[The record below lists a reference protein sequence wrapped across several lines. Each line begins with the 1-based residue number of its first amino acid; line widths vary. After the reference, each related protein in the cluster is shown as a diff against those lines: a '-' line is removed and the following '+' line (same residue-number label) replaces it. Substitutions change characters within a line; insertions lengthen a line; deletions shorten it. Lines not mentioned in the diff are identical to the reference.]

1 MVHTRR
7 AFPESPSGV
16 ALLRLPLLIGLAV
29 LPGLVLVDRS
39 LMTTVQAWRWPALV
53 ELMQPITW
61 LGYGGVDIGVL
72 GALALFGWWGGDR
85 DLRTRGLWGAGTVA
99 AAGVLDQILKNV
111 TCRARPTAPGAGTFF
126 AKFPCFPAP
135 YAYAS
140 FPSGHATTAFA
151 AALILAFWYPRQ
163 AGVFMGL
170 AVLVAL
176 SRVVLGVHFPS
187 DVFAGALLGSG
198 VALVVHAY
206 VPAVRSAHPAA
217 PRVPR

>member
-1 MVHTRR
+1 M
-7 AFPESPSGV
+7 
-16 ALLRLPLLIGLAV
+16 
-29 LPGLVLVDRS
+29 
-39 LMTTVQAWRWPALV
+39 TVQTWRWPPLV
-53 ELMQPITW
+53 EVMQALTW

-72 GALALFGWWGGDR
+72 GVLALLGWWEGNRG
-85 DLRTRGLWGAGTVA
+85 LRRRGLWGAGTVA

-111 TCRARPTAPGAGTFF
+111 TCRARPTTPGAGTFF
-126 AKFPCFPAP
+126 ARFPCFPAP

-176 SRVVLGVHFPS
+176 SRVMLGSHFPS
-187 DVFAGALLGSG
+187 DVLAGSLLGSA
-198 VALVVHAY
+198 VALTVHAY
-206 VPAVRSAHPAA
+206 VPAARRIAGGARA
-217 PRVPR
+217 GTG